1 MLKKITLII
10 ITIFLLLGFMFIQV
24 NAKQPSTLKTKISSP
39 QLNIKPAWLVIK
51 NNYFYDADTDDLVTA
66 GYGFSA
72 LSDIFIENNFV
83 NPNHPTFHE
92 LRREKLNRY
101 IDTKSGEGY
110 FFGFNKEKLT
120 PLFDGKVAGTEV
132 QAFFEEGNE
141 KVAFLLQIP
150 LDFDKN
156 QPCIIAI
163 PTMDGE
169 GVYNARDMQIRG
181 LWGLKHNCAVVYND
195 KGMGNAL
202 FDIESKKGYLIDG
215 RVAPQSIANSEL
227 LFSPSIISNDDLLL
241 NRYATKRLHSQ
252 QNYEAKWG
260 QYVINSIEFAFY
272 YLNHQFSPTNE
283 VVINKNNT
291 RVVVF
296 GVSDGG
302 GAALKAGEY
311 DTKGLIDG
319 IVAVN
324 PQIQVS
330 SNAHYPIFIQHDE
343 SEKESL
349 HIKSLI
355 DYTSYASLYMPCA
368 IIALKHNQASKN
380 IPYLDKYYFAGNR
393 CSALKKANLLKTD
406 TEFEQAK
413 EALDKLYQY
422 GWTHEMAN
430 QMPYH
435 YFNQSINLPYQ
446 YISAYGR
453 YGINDHLCHYSVA
466 SIDQTI
472 LYNEGKVHELNES
485 GFPLLWIKNSGSLP
499 IRQNDDIIAIDLVN
513 DDDPQNSHREFYS
526 RSKNSSIID
535 YNLAGAICLR
545 DSISEKRVL
554 AGQTEIF
561 ATAKLNQIKTII
573 VHGQLNIK
581 NLPNYSSRAYVAL
594 NSYVDG
600 SFSNLVYIE
609 VENAS
614 YFNGDSPFDNKLIPI
629 DFYGE
634 RAIDMLWDNLVNG
647 TSLPDSQVIRTRVR
661 EGQVGLAP
669 MINRSNLTPIFLS
682 PKQENRIF
690 ISNGTMIL
698 PN

>member
-10 ITIFLLLGFMFIQV
+10 TTIFLLLGFMFIKV
-24 NAKQPSTLKTKISSP
+24 NAKQSSSLKTKISSP

>member
-51 NNYFYDADTDDLVTA
+51 NNYFYDAETDDLVTA

-260 QYVINSIEFAFY
+260 QYVINSLEFAFY

-499 IRQNDDIIAIDLVN
+499 IRLNDDIIAIDLVN

-554 AGQTEIF
+554 AGQAEIF

-690 ISNGTMIL
+690 TSNGTMIL

>member
-72 LSDIFIENNFV
+72 LSDIFIENHFV

-485 GFPLLWIKNSGSLP
+485 VFPLLWIKNSGSLP